1 MAKNSINT
9 TAKGDAFEEKV
20 FKIFQKLLQS
30 EALPINCKR
39 SQIYC
44 KKKYTSKESKK
55 DIVFDIAI
63 ESYMPD
69 SDEIA
74 NLTLIE
80 CKDYTSPIEDSKI
93 RDFIYRM
100 NEVGANKGYFFT
112 TSRFQAGVI
121 ELAKTNRIGLAVVSN
136 INELHWK
143 TRRISIRDKYEVYS
157 DVIKTITEVP
167 SKTNYPF
174 VAIGENNYYTNLFDF
189 LHDDIGLQL
198 QQSLSIDYLTNEQI
212 FDAIYNEFQL
222 LRSTHIIVQDAD
234 LLEFASIKGYS
245 INTATLPNKVLGE
258 IDFGS
263 KTILVS
269 DTLQEGS
276 PRWRFTIAH
285 ELGHIVLHSKTILE
299 SNIKAIEEY
308 IDDEMAENV
317 NISNKTIARMEIQ
330 ANSFASLL
338 LLPPYQFELAYKALF
353 IKEGVRNY
361 PELYLKGQKCNVDTS
376 NWIIQHLSVYFMVSK
391 AVILKRLEEL
401 NYLR

>member
-1 MAKNSINT
+1 MDKNSINT
-9 TAKGDAFEEKV
+9 TAKGDAFEERV
-20 FKIFQKLLQS
+20 FKIFQKLLRA

-80 CKDYTSPIEDSKI
+80 CKDYASPIEDSKI

-112 TSRFQAGVI
+112 TSRFQTGVI
-121 ELAKTNRIGLAVVSN
+121 ELAKTNHIGLAVVSN
-136 INELHWK
+136 TNELHWK

-157 DVIKTITEVP
+157 DVIKTITGVP
-167 SKTNYPF
+167 SETNYLF
-174 VAIGENNYYTNLFDF
+174 VAIGEENYYTNFFDF

-212 FDAIYNEFQL
+212 LDAIYYEFQF
-222 LRSTHIIVQDAD
+222 LRSTHVIVQDTD
-234 LLEFASIKGYS
+234 LLEFASLKGYS
-245 INTATLPNKVLGE
+245 VSTATLPNKVLGE
-258 IDFGS
+258 IDFES
-263 KTILVS
+263 KSILVS

-330 ANSFASLL
+330 ASSFASLL
-338 LLPPYQFELAYKALF
+338 FLHPYQFELVYKALF

-361 PELYLKGQKCNVDTS
+361 PELFLKGQKCNVETS
-376 NWIIQHLSVYFMVSK
+376 NWIIQHLSAYFMVSK
-391 AVILKRLEEL
+391 AVILKRLEDL